1 MNKAKGGLAKNSNL
15 QYNKNRFSN
24 NLSVEDNIAKL
35 SREFL
40 ALDKNGHNDIQK
52 HKLH

>member
-1 MNKAKGGLAKNSNL
+1 MRDNIAKGVLAKNPASNL

-24 NLSVEDNIAKL
+24 NLSVEDNITKL

-40 ALDKNGHNDIQK
+40 ELKKKGQTET
-52 HKLH
+52 